1 MSELAKFFAD
11 LNSKPTI
18 SDAERAGVEEWAFRT
33 LALAHPHEAYQ
44 MDPERFWQL
53 FQTERPGVS
62 KEQMLAILEM
72 TNPTNP
78 RPTRNLADK

>member
-1 MSELAKFFAD
+1 MAKAND
-11 LNSKPTI
+11 P
-18 SDAERAGVEEWAFRT
+18 VEEWAFRT

-62 KEQMLAILEM
+62 KEQMLAILEL
-72 TNPTNP
+72 TCE
-78 RPTRNLADK
+78 